1 MVVKQIFVFLSI
13 FLLVFVGHAQNTVYQ
28 NQLWV
33 NYNFQLPF
41 AKQKS
46 FQLEISERIFTNP
59 FEHALLAFRGTYR
72 FPVGKN
78 KEMALGIAN
87 FNQTPTDPLA
97 QPRLSIPEIRPTID
111 FIYKRPFKKFSL
123 ENRVRVE
130 PRFYNIPNSSKT
142 ELTDVVTLG
151 AVRWRDRLQAMI
163 PINSKWDSRIG
174 TELLLH
180 SEVNLA
186 TRGFDQLRFIGALT
200 YKFSSKTQ
208 LEAAYI
214 HQLQSKGIIDYFER
228 DILWLNFTQKIKWN

>member
-1 MVVKQIFVFLSI
+1 MKQRFI
-13 FLLVFVGHAQNTVYQ
+13 FLLVLLLGFVGQAQNTVYQ

-46 FQLEISERIFTNP
+46 FQLEISERVFTNP
-59 FEHALLAFRGTYR
+59 LEHALLAFRGTYR
-72 FPVGKN
+72 FPIGKN
-78 KEMALGIAN
+78 KEMAVGLAN

-97 QPRLSIPEIRPTID
+97 QPRLSIPEIRPSID

-142 ELTDVVTLG
+142 ELTDVETLG
-151 AVRWRDRLQAMI
+151 AVRWRDRLQVLI

-174 TELLLH
+174 VELLMH

-186 TRGFDQLRFIGALT
+186 TRGFDQLRLIGAAT
-200 YKFSSKTQ
+200 YKFSPNFS

-214 HQLQSKGIIDYFER
+214 HQLQSKGTIDYFER
-228 DILWLNFTQKIKWN
+228 DILWLSFTQKIKWN